1 MSSQAR
7 PPPPCFGLARYGDA
21 RCQTVSKNLG
31 NGNEVHGPAQQCR
44 CRADGLRAQIPSL
57 MKSLGPAYSPFT
69 NFGLPWT
76 HAPARRNVHLGR
88 NRNVHA
94 RSRRIG
100 HRGIDQ
106 LPRGFP
112 GALSPRRIAGRP
124 ATTQA
129 RTRSDSSVSVSEKR
143 NASLRLIVFS
153 EAMPQSSATGS
164 RSPLLRSADERL
176 S

>member
-21 RCQTVSKNLG
+21 RCQTVSKNFG
-31 NGNEVHGPAQQCR
+31 KSNEQHDPAHGR

-129 RTRSDSSVSVSEKR
+129 RTRPDSSVSVSEKR
-143 NASLRLIVFS
+143 TAWRTLIVVS
-153 EAMPQSSATGS
+153 AAKPQSSATGS
-164 RSPLLRSADERL
+164 GSPQLRSADERL